1 MTSTDPKMLCLL
13 GHNVNSISP
22 NIHNEQFKYFK
33 IPYAYFQI
41 NVETKNLGI
50 AVSALKNLNFAGA
63 NVTIPHKERIIK
75 YLDRIDA
82 NADKTGAVNT
92 IIKKGNKLIGYNT
105 DIDGFSTPLKR
116 TNHNIKNRKV
126 LIFGA
131 GGASRAITYSLLKNK
146 CENITIINR
155 NLKKAKKVKNHIEKS
170 TGVKIELLELN
181 RKNLKNI
188 DKYNLIINCTPI
200 DIGNKIEKFSY
211 EFNDTIAYDLI
222 YRPIETNFLKK
233 MKMSKVKTI
242 PGYEMLIEQARLSF
256 ELWTKR
262 KVNKELMKKTALK
275 ELKRWKS
282 IRAKAEVHGAI
293 TVLNALSNNQ
303 GAAIGIDLKT
313 SADVEL
319 TEKQNTINVIIKNSK
334 KEDKK
339 LAIESVKTVFKE
351 YNIKKY
357 GANVIIESNI
367 PIGKGLKSSSA
378 AANAIILATTKALR
392 KRIIE
397 KNILK
402 LSVEAARKAGVTIT
416 GALDD
421 ASASYLG
428 GFVLTD
434 NKKDIILKHKKIDSE
449 NIEVILYVPEKKIY
463 TKNVD
468 RKLLNPFKET
478 MKMAFNIAKSGDYYT
493 AMTLNGIVHCNAFS
507 MSREALL
514 ISLKNNAFA
523 SSLSGTGPAVASIC
537 DKRVAKKIKRDLK
550 LLGGEIIETKINNKK
565 GSIING

>member
-1 MTSTDPKMLCLL
+1 M
-13 GHNVNSISP
+13 
-22 NIHNEQFKYFK
+22 
-33 IPYAYFQI
+33 
-41 NVETKNLGI
+41 
-50 AVSALKNLNFAGA
+50 
-63 NVTIPHKERIIK
+63 
-75 YLDRIDA
+75 
-82 NADKTGAVNT
+82 
-92 IIKKGNKLIGYNT
+92 
-105 DIDGFSTPLKR
+105 
-116 TNHNIKNRKV
+116 
-126 LIFGA
+126 
-131 GGASRAITYSLLKNK
+131 
-146 CENITIINR
+146 
-155 NLKKAKKVKNHIEKS
+155 
-170 TGVKIELLELN
+170 
-181 RKNLKNI
+181 
-188 DKYNLIINCTPI
+188 
-200 DIGNKIEKFSY
+200 
-211 EFNDTIAYDLI
+211 
-222 YRPIETNFLKK
+222 
-233 MKMSKVKTI
+233 
-242 PGYEMLIEQARLSF
+242 
-256 ELWTKR
+256 
-262 KVNKELMKKTALK
+262 
-275 ELKRWKS
+275 
-282 IRAKAEVHGAI
+282 RAKAEVHGAI

-313 SADVEL
+313 IADVEL

-334 KEDKK
+334 KEDRK

-357 GANVIIESNI
+357 GANVIIDSNI

-449 NIEVILYVPEKKIY
+449 NIEVILYVPGKKIY

-468 RKLLNPFKET
+468 RKLLKPFKET
-478 MKMAFNIAKSGDYYT
+478 MKMAFNIAKNGDYYT

-537 DKRVAKKIKRDLK
+537 DKRVAKKIKRELK